1 MEGGL
6 IMTWTPDYKK
16 DAARI
21 KKSKINKIQTWRR
34 NEIPRNEKPNFEERE
49 ETDVSPTEKPTQRIK
64 DLSRKLHGMTN
75 TRGHYGDL
83 FLEIAE
89 LAIQGNIEVG
99 KQREIGGI
107 MLTKLR
113 AKGLRPKED
122 K

>member
-1 MEGGL
+1 
-6 IMTWTPDYKK
+6 MTWTPDYKK
-16 DAARI
+16 DSDRI
-21 KKSKINKIQTWRR
+21 KKFR
-34 NEIPRNEKPNFEERE
+34 NEISRVEKPNFEERE
-49 ETDVSPTEKPTQRIK
+49 ETDVNPTVKPTQKIK
-64 DLSRKLHGMTN
+64 DLSRKLHGMTT

-99 KQREIGGI
+99 KQRELGGI

>member
-16 DAARI
+16 DSDRI
-21 KKSKINKIQTWRR
+21 KKFR
-34 NEIPRNEKPNFEERE
+34 NEISRDEKESLVGHE
-49 ETDVSPTEKPTQRIK
+49 ETDVGDSIKPTQKIK
-64 DLSRKLHGMTN
+64 DLSLKLHGMTT

-99 KQREIGGI
+99 KQRELGGI